1 MSTEVTATGT
11 APEEIKSLNEEC
23 GVFGVWGDPHA
34 AELTHLGLHTLQHR
48 GQEGA
53 GIVGKTPEGLR
64 RHYGFGLVAEVFAQ
78 PASLQ
83 QLRGDAALGHV
94 RYATAGGR
102 ILENIQPLLF
112 RFTDSAI
119 ALAHNGNL
127 TNAASLRA
135 QLEANGAIF
144 QSTSDT
150 EVLMHLVRRS
160 PASTF
165 IGQLKAA
172 LNQVHG
178 GFAFAI
184 LTESGLYAAV
194 DPNGFRP
201 LVVGRLPS
209 GGYVVCSETAA
220 LVAVGATFCFD
231 VEPGELVE
239 ITDAGLVRD
248 HFTTQTQ
255 LAVCSMEFIY
265 FARPDS
271 EIHGVNVHLARE
283 KMGRRLAQEQPIDA
297 DIVVGVPN
305 SSLSAALG
313 YAQESGIPYELGLVK
328 SQYIARTFIQPTQA
342 LRERSVRLKLSA
354 VPAVVAGK
362 RIVLIDDSIVRG
374 TTAIQLVQLL
384 KDAGAKEVHLR
395 IASPPLRFP
404 CFYGID
410 IQTTK
415 ELFAA
420 NHSVSQMK
428 AILGVDSLGFLSVAG
443 LEASIGLKTTAPNGG
458 LCVAYFTGEY
468 PTPLDDYQ
476 PHLSEELS
484 HLAINIAEVSA

>member
-1 MSTEVTATGT
+1 MCAEV
-11 APEEIKSLNEEC
+11 KSLNEEC

-34 AELTHLGLHTLQHR
+34 NVLTHLGLHTLQHR

-53 GIVGKTPEGLR
+53 GIVGLTDHGLH
-64 RHYGFGLVAEVFAQ
+64 RHYGFGLVSEVFAD
-78 PASLQ
+78 PESVRALA
-83 QLRGDAALGHV
+83 GTAALGHV

-112 RFTDSAI
+112 RFSHESI

-127 TNAASLRA
+127 TNALSLRDH
-135 QLEANGAIF
+135 LEQSGAIF

-150 EVLMHLVRRS
+150 EVLMHLIRRS
-160 PASTF
+160 KAGSF
-165 IGQLKAA
+165 KGQMIEA

-178 GFAFAI
+178 GFAFEI
-184 LTESGLYAAV
+184 LTEHALYAAV

-201 LVVGRLPS
+201 LVVGKLPS
-209 GGYVVCSETAA
+209 GGFVICSETAA
-220 LVAVGATFCFD
+220 LNAVGAEFVQD
-231 VEPGELVE
+231 VQPGQLIV
-239 ITDAGLVRD
+239 IDDAGLHAEQYTND
-248 HFTTQTQ
+248 TQ
-255 LAVCSMEFIY
+255 LAVCSMEYIY

-271 EIHGVNVHLARE
+271 EIHGVSVHEARV
-283 KMGRRLAQEQPIDA
+283 KMGERLAKEQPADA

-313 YAQESGIPYELGLVK
+313 YARASGIPYEMGLIK

-342 LRERSVRLKLSA
+342 LRERSVRMKLSP
-354 VPAVVAGK
+354 VKAVVAGK
-362 RIVLIDDSIVRG
+362 RIVLVDDSIVRG

-410 IQTTK
+410 IQTTR
-415 ELFAA
+415 ELMAA
-420 NHSVSQMK
+420 NHSICEMRDL
-428 AILGVDSLGFLSVAG
+428 LGADSLAFLSVDG
-443 LEASIGLKTTAPNGG
+443 LEKSVGLQTDAPNGG
-458 LCVAYFTGEY
+458 LCVAYFTGVY
-468 PTPLDDYQ
+468 PTKLDDYEKTLHQ
-476 PHLSEELS
+476 ELS
-484 HLAINIAEVSA
+484 KLQINIAEVSA